1 MASPMDSDDLANL
14 WWTQFEQIETASN
27 PRKRGRSR
35 SRTPSVRKRSDRA
48 PSRARGMQP
57 RRLTFSSVRTRS
69 RSRSTSLPR
78 KKVTWGKAAFY
89 AANKGKSSAVIEKA
103 WRKTAQGKRNQST
116 LRRLFK
122 LSNVRHNLTRKNA
135 RKIMPRG
142 KPYARRKT
150 MTKPKGAY
158 RGALM
163 PRWAKGETKHIL
175 TNDNCPT
182 NKAHIAVGNT
192 AESSTGLANRG
203 GETTMDI
210 GEILTWSL
218 NPCAQGT
225 SSNTRNGRS
234 IDGTYCRVQ
243 GHIRNTSPSEKAYV
257 RFLILA
263 VKGGTDQS
271 VTRAG
276 APFVTDQL
284 FKRIDGEV
292 AGFAAVSTNQAAS
305 GSTLVRSLQLGV
317 NKNLYTVLVDQKF
330 QLASTAESFGSSD
343 RLFDFK
349 TKLKQRTSFGND
361 KAYSFEKNQLV
372 FVCMTVDP
380 ECRSTTVGDL
390 DPEVRDGRISLEFEG
405 KYSYKDF

>member
-1 MASPMDSDDLANL
+1 MASPMDSDDAANL
-14 WWTQFEQIETASN
+14 WWSQFEHMETTPN
-27 PRKRGRSR
+27 PRKRGRSA
-35 SRTPSVRKRSDRA
+35 SRTPRVRKRADRA

-78 KKVTWGKAAFY
+78 KKVAWGKAAFY
-89 AANKGKSSAVIEKA
+89 AANKGKSPALIEKV
-103 WRKTAQGKRNQST
+103 WRKTAQGKRNQSM
-116 LRRLFK
+116 LGRLFK
-122 LSNVRHNLTRKNA
+122 LSNVRHNLTRKDA
-135 RKIMPRG
+135 HKIMPRG

-150 MTKPKGAY
+150 LRKPKGAY

-182 NKAHIAVGNT
+182 DKAHVAVGT
-192 AESSTGLANRG
+192 TSEASTGLVARA

-225 SSNTRNGRS
+225 TSNTRNGRS

-243 GHIRNTSPSEKAYV
+243 GHIRNTSSTEKAYV

-263 VKGGTDQS
+263 IKGGTDQS
-271 VTRAG
+271 TTRAG

-292 AGFAAVSTNQAAS
+292 AGFSAPSAAATAS

-330 QLASTAESFGSSD
+330 QLAGTNESFGSSD

-361 KAYSFEKNQLV
+361 KAFSHEKNQLV

-380 ECRSTTVGDL
+380 DCRSEDIGANHVLKDK
-390 DPEVRDGRISLEFEG
+390 ISIEFEG

>member
-1 MASPMDSDDLANL
+1 MAQPMDSDDVANL
-14 WWTQFEQIETASN
+14 WWSQFEDMETAPN

-35 SRTPSVRKRSDRA
+35 SRTPSVRKRIDRA

-69 RSRSTSLPR
+69 RSRSASLPR
-78 KKVTWGKAAFY
+78 KKVTWGKAASY
-89 AANKGKSSAVIEKA
+89 AANKGKSTQ
-103 WRKTAQGKRNQST
+103 RKQLMLGRH
-116 LRRLFK
+116 FK
-122 LSNVRHNLTRKNA
+122 LSNVRHNLTRKDA
-135 RKIMPRG
+135 HKTMPRG

-150 MTKPKGAY
+150 MTKPKGGY

-163 PRWAKGETKHIL
+163 PRWVKGETKHIL

-182 NKAHIAVGNT
+182 DKAHVAVGT
-192 AESSTGLANRG
+192 SSDATTGLVARA
-203 GETTMDI
+203 GETTLDI
-210 GEILTWSL
+210 GEIKTWSL
-218 NPCAQGT
+218 NPCAQGNA
-225 SSNTRNGRS
+225 SNQRNGRS

-243 GHIRNTSPSEKAYV
+243 GHIRNTSDTEKAYI

-271 VTRAG
+271 STRAG

-292 AGFAAVSTNQAAS
+292 AGFSAVSTAQTAS

-361 KAYSFEKNQLV
+361 KAFSHEKNQLV

-380 ECRSTTVGDL
+380 ECRSTTIGEL
-390 DPEVRDGRISLEFEG
+390 TPAEVRDSKISIEFEG

>member
-1 MASPMDSDDLANL
+1 MDLDDAANL
-14 WWTQFEQIETASN
+14 WWLQFERMETIPN
-27 PRKRGRSR
+27 PHKRGRSA
-35 SRTPSVRKRSDRA
+35 SRTPRSRKRVDRA

-69 RSRSTSLPR
+69 RSRSASLPN
-78 KKVTWGKAAFY
+78 KKVAWSKAAFS
-89 AANKGKSSAVIEKA
+89 AANKV
-103 WRKTAQGKRNQST
+103 
-116 LRRLFK
+116 K
-122 LSNVRHNLTRKNA
+122 LSKVRHNLTRKDA
-135 RKIMPRG
+135 RKTMPRG

-150 MTKPKGAY
+150 MTKPRGAY

-175 TNDNCPT
+175 TNDNCST
-182 NKAHIAVGNT
+182 NKAHVAVGDT
-192 AESSTGLANRG
+192 SEASTGLTTRA
-203 GETTMDI
+203 GETAMNI
-210 GEILTWSL
+210 GEIKTWSL

-225 SSNTRNGRS
+225 ASNQRNGRS

-243 GHIRNTSPSEKAYV
+243 GHIRNTSDSEKAYV

-271 VTRAG
+271 TTRAG

-292 AGFAAVSTNQAAS
+292 SGFSAVSSAASAS

-330 QLASTAESFGSSD
+330 QLASTSESFGSSD

-349 TKLKQRTSFGND
+349 TKLKQRTSYGNA
-361 KAYSFEKNQLV
+361 KAFSHEKNQLV

-380 ECRSTTVGDL
+380 QCRSTTIGDL
-390 DPEVRDGRISLEFEG
+390 TPSEVRDNRIQIEWEG
-405 KYSYKDF
+405 KYSFKDF